1 MTKEDPG
8 DVFSQSDSEEVMV
21 EISVEDIP
29 ETEAVRA
36 IEEEQSIDDQNP
48 EGATTTEHS
57 KGPDRAID
65 HNVQMKLLQ
74 LHILRAQKAQ

>member
-36 IEEEQSIDDQNP
+36 IEEDQSIDDQNP
-48 EGATTTEHS
+48 EGTTTTEH
-57 KGPDRAID
+57 
-65 HNVQMKLLQ
+65 
-74 LHILRAQKAQ
+74 